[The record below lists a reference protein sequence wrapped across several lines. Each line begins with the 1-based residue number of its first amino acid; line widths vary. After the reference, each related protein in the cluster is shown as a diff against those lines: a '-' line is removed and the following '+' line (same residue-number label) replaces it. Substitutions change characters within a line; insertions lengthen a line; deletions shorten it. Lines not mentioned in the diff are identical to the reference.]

1 MRIIINPKNTRRV
14 DSFALPIVHWFHPC
28 SVQLDMYLIEQKD
41 VYGDQW
47 KKISWQTLL
56 IENEVGMSRVI
67 FILQR
72 NMWKYNIQH
81 ADIIPVP
88 LKRLSRMPQ
97 LLVGLLLPF
106 FFLSISIKNFHNHL
120 PLRCSFYFVTI
131 LVVFADWKP
140 TVLLLSSHFYLSEAY
155 ISVTFE
161 SWLLSVKEALR
172 PPLLV
177 DDLSLNSTYNWTF
190 TQL

>member
-1 MRIIINPKNTRRV
+1 MCIIINPKNTRRV

-56 IENEVGMSRVI
+56 IENEIGMSRVI

-106 FFLSISIKNFHNHL
+106 FFIYFYKKF
-120 PLRCSFYFVTI
+120 PQSFAITMLILFRYNTGCIRRLKTNSVA
-131 LVVFADWKP
+131 LVVAFLFVWGI
-140 TVLLLSSHFYLSEAY
+140 H
-155 ISVTFE
+155 
-161 SWLLSVKEALR
+161 
-172 PPLLV
+172 
-177 DDLSLNSTYNWTF
+177 
-190 TQL
+190 